1 MSTIDDPRAVVAA
14 ALAQV
19 APEIDLGD
27 IADDADLRAEA
38 ELDSL
43 DFLNVIA
50 AIHQATGLDIPER
63 DYPHLDS
70 IAGFIGY
77 LESRSS

>member
-1 MSTIDDPRAVVAA
+1 MATIEDPRAVLAA
-14 ALAQV
+14 ALLQV
-19 APEIDLGD
+19 APDVDLSE
-27 IADDADLRAEA
+27 IADDAELRAEA

-50 AIHQATGLDIPER
+50 AIHHATGIEIPER
-63 DYPHLDS
+63 DYPQLDS
-70 IAGFIGY
+70 IAGFINY

>member
-1 MSTIDDPRAVVAA
+1 MADIDNPRAVLAA
-14 ALAQV
+14 AMAQV
-19 APEIDLGD
+19 APEIDLAE

-70 IAGFIGY
+70 IAGFIAY